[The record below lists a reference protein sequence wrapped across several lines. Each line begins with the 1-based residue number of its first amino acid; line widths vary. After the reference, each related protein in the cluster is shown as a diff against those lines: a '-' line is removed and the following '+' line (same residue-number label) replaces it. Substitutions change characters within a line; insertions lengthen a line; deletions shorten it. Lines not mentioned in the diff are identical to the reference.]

1 MEKLFSSSSLGKA
14 NSLQQN
20 APKLFIFEKLTVE
33 RFPENNRPALC
44 IFSTNRNRQR
54 APLSLICSVL
64 IGGFQIGQAAPYA
77 EALATARSAA
87 GNIYR
92 VS

>member
-1 MEKLFSSSSLGKA
+1 MRSGKD
-14 NSLQQN
+14 
-20 APKLFIFEKLTVE
+20 P
-33 RFPENNRPALC
+33 P
-44 IFSTNRNRQR
+44 
-54 APLSLICSVL
+54 SLICSVL

-92 VS
+92 VTEVFLFFQKVPNFHVKNVQYVSYRLSSLGLGGRANSNNVKKVISFI